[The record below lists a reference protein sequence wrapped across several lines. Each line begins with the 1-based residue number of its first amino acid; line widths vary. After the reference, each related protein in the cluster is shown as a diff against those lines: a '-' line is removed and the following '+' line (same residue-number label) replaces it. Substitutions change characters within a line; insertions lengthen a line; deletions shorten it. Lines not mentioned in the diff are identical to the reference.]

1 MTPLIGLTVAE
12 TRLLRRLAGKSQKVF
27 GACEAHGLMRR
38 GLAMLD
44 TAKQTLIITEQGERL
59 YHNAR
64 Q

>member
-1 MTPLIGLTVAE
+1 
-12 TRLLRRLAGKSQKVF
+12 
-27 GACEAHGLMRR
+27 MRR